1 MNKFNQAALL
11 NRRESIIYLLGND
24 SGDEGNRGGVHPVTQ
39 DGDLAEGLALT
50 LRLLIQQ
57 ERHPEY
63 IRVPPHS
70 QIRLHLP

>member
-1 MNKFNQAALL
+1 MIKLNKFNQAALL

-24 SGDEGNRGGVHPVTQ
+24 SDDEGNRGGVHPVAQ
-39 DGDLAEGLALT
+39 DGDLAKGLTLA

-63 IRVPPHS
+63 F
-70 QIRLHLP
+70 